1 MQNSFKVVLLGSAA
15 VGKSSIMKRLKDDLF
30 NTCEESTIGAA
41 FYTKCYSKREL
52 ALPSNSSG
60 NVVLEIW
67 DTAGQ
72 ERYSQLAPMYYRGA
86 DSVIS
91 VYDVSNKPTFYKALE
106 WIKKTHNLGTYSV
119 LVGNKIDIEDSKREV
134 STKMGKKGTM
144 ESLGLAHLF
153 VETSAKSGEN
163 VEDLFKKIAVY
174 LVQMQAE
181 QAPQNNSRLSSGIRL
196 DHRRET
202 DENLCCQTQ
211 TFNFSS
217 NLF

>member
-30 NTCEESTIGAA
+30 NNCEESTIGAA

-52 ALPSNSSG
+52 ALPSNALSSG

-144 ESLGLAHLF
+144 ESLGLANLF

-181 QAPQNNSRLSSGIRL
+181 HGPHNNSSGIRL
-196 DHRRET
+196 DHRRDT

-217 NLF
+217 KLF